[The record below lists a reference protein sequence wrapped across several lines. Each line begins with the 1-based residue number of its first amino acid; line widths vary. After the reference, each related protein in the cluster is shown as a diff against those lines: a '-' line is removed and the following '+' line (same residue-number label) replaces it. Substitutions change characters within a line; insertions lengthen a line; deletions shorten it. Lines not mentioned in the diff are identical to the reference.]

1 VIAKALKWLF
11 VLLVLI
17 VVHAIYRAEYAH
29 FELPTRPP
37 FGSEPQ
43 GRRPADSFGE
53 SLPPSPP
60 SSQPPPLEEE
70 TPPPAPKTKHFWNR
84 SKPDPAEGRAELGHE
99 GDLDRDIPRQMV
111 VIPQRGPSGYTGA
124 KVLVWVRGPHGEV
137 TCPPGEHLI
146 AMIEANTLGWTI
158 GESPEFHFWV
168 VRVPVYS
175 EKCPKIVFYENG
187 RPRQDVILGCP
198 RPDFLQ
204 LIFAKHPL
212 ANPDVETWGP
222 ACGTSIS
229 TRQRYGAPVWNARPL
244 PPGGLMGTPAANW
257 GPGLG
262 VRYRSNT
269 DLGVG
274 FGFGSAWSNAPCG
287 S

>member
-1 VIAKALKWLF
+1 VIKT
-11 VLLVLI
+11 VGNTGILLLLLI
-17 VVHAIYRAEYAH
+17 VGHLIYRHEDGR
-29 FELPTRPP
+29 FELPSTP
-37 FGSEPQ
+37 PQ
-43 GRRPADSFGE
+43 GSF
-53 SLPPSPP
+53 SSDLPPGDFSSPP

-70 TPPPAPKTKHFWNR
+70 TPAPPKKKHFWNR
-84 SKPDPAEGRAELGHE
+84 KADPDQGVERGHE
-99 GDLDRDIPRQMV
+99 GSLDDDIPRQMV
-111 VIPQRGPSGYTGA
+111 IPQRGAAGYTGA
-124 KVLVWVRGPHGEV
+124 KVLVWERGPNGEV

-146 AMIEANTLGWTI
+146 QMIEANTLGWTI
-158 GESPEFHFWV
+158 GESPQFHFWV

-198 RPDFLQ
+198 RPDHLP
-204 LIFAKHPL
+204 LVFAKHPL

-244 PPGGLMGTPAANW
+244 PPGGLPATPAAANW
-257 GPGLG
+257 GPGIG

-287 S
+287 G